1 MKMSMANVMNGFA
14 VWKEEA
20 EKGGEEKDYMEIIR
34 DVFEMIA
41 EMKEKMGQ
49 VLQSIRF

>member
-1 MKMSMANVMNGFA
+1 MKMSMAIVMNGLA

-20 EKGGEEKDYMEIIR
+20 EKGSEEKDDMEIIR